1 MCSSSSTNLNE
12 IHYTCQWSLSCH
24 RNSANMTSIRTMA
37 MKDLSE
43 KTTNM
48 DEYISSYLP
57 STVNLSRIH

>member
-1 MCSSSSTNLNE
+1 
-12 IHYTCQWSLSCH
+12 
-24 RNSANMTSIRTMA
+24 MA